1 MTPFMA
7 YSDSIYWVLSTMT
20 STGYGDISAN
30 TNNKL
35 EMIVAS
41 MVMIFGKMV
50 LGLMLGNIAST
61 QANMGMLRSVFAFA
75 IFLLFLRRYSP
86 VPNCKGR
93 YLIGKK
99 IVGLKNSRPNF

>member
-7 YSDSIYWVLSTMT
+7 YSDAIYWVLNTMT

-30 TNNKL
+30 SNNKL

-61 QANMGMLRSVFAFA
+61 QANMGMLRSVFALA
-75 IFLLFLRRYSP
+75 ILTFFRD
-86 VPNCKGR
+86 N
-93 YLIGKK
+93 K
-99 IVGLKNSRPNF
+99 IVNIKICF